1 MNYFKYFQLPRV
13 QAEAKLAE
21 DRINRFMLHSSMAH

>member
-13 QAEAKLAE
+13 QAGAKAVE